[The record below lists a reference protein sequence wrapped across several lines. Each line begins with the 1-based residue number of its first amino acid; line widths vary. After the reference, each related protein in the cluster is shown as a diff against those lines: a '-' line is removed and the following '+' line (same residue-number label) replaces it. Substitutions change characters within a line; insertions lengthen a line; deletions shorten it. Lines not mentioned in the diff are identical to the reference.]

1 MRTIYVRDRP
11 FWSLFAPLSSV
22 EWALTCAFHS
32 SDAPRNVLG
41 NCAAL
46 KADCYTSRMTLDE
59 LTAQLREAMSANS
72 GAGADLQKNLRA
84 TLAAGLSKLDVVTRQ
99 EFEIQREMLDVLRK
113 QVETLSAQ
121 VAEYEAK
128 KTSTK

>member
-1 MRTIYVRDRP
+1 
-11 FWSLFAPLSSV
+11 
-22 EWALTCAFHS
+22 
-32 SDAPRNVLG
+32 
-41 NCAAL
+41 
-46 KADCYTSRMTLDE
+46 MTLDE

-99 EFEIQREMLDVLRK
+99 EFEIQREMLDALRK

-128 KTSTK
+128 KTAPK